1 MNSHCGAGTAAWGFL
16 MGGLIVGN
24 VGCSGGS
31 GAPETYPVTGVV
43 TQGGKPVEGAVLAF
57 VPADAEGTVKPI
69 GGQAQSGADG
79 TFNVQATFDAGRTM
93 LDGLPAGD
101 YKVTVTKMEMPAGE
115 PSMARPPK
123 NVLPAQYAMPEST
136 PVSAKVTPEG
146 PNRVDVAL

>member
-1 MNSHCGAGTAAWGFL
+1 MNLRRGGTAWWGVL
-16 MGGLIVGN
+16 MGCLIIGN

-43 TQGGKPVEGAVLAF
+43 TKGGQPVEGAVLAF
-57 VPADAEGTVKPI
+57 VPIAADGKKPI

-79 TFNVQATFDAGRTM
+79 TFTAQTTFDAGRTM
-93 LDGLPAGD
+93 LAGLPAGE

-123 NVLPAQYAMPEST
+123 NVLPAEYAMPEST